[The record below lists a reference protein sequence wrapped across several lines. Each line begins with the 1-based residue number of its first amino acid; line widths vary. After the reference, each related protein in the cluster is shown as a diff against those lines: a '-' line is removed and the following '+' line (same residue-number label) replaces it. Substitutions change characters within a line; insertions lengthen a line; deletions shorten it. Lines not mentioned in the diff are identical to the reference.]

1 MTDINSRKAD
11 HIALASEVKH
21 QAAQGSGFDRLRF
34 EPNPLPQMSL
44 QDIKLDSDFLERP
57 VAAPFLIGAMTGGC
71 NNGELINKHLAEAA
85 QACNIPMAVGSQ
97 RAALESGM
105 PQAARRCAL
114 PPLFYLAI

>member
-11 HIALASEVKH
+11 HIALASDAKH

-44 QDIKLDSDFLERP
+44 DDIQLDGDFLGRP

-85 QACNIPMAVGSQ
+85 QACNIPMALGSQ
-97 RAALESGM
+97 RASLEEGM
-105 PQAARRCAL
+105 PQESRL
-114 PPLFYLAI
+114 PGGGYATVE